1 MNQLTPF
8 RLTAQY
14 RERVWGGQ
22 KLKQANPPIGE
33 AWIIYEEDVVADG
46 PYAGQTLAQVVA
58 ATGEDLLGKR
68 VKAQTG
74 DRFPLLIKFLDC
86 ADWLSLQVHPND
98 EQAEK
103 LEGPGHFGKTEAWH
117 IIEADP
123 GAKLISGLKPGTTNE
138 ALAQSIPNGTILDHV
153 KYLDMHI
160 GDSIFIRAG
169 TVHALGPGLLLYEV
183 QQTSD
188 ITYRVFDWNRP
199 QTPARQ
205 LHIEKSLAVSN
216 PQMEGQAIPLP
227 ALNDGDC
234 KTILACE
241 YFTLDVLNAY
251 AQPIQLDT
259 RGETFHALT
268 MIEGEAQVA
277 GNGWQQ
283 TLGRFESLIVPASC
297 GAYSIT
303 PKGNYRALKSSVEAG

>member
-1 MNQLTPF
+1 M
-8 RLTAQY
+8 
-14 RERVWGGQ
+14 
-22 KLKQANPPIGE
+22 QANPPVGE
-33 AWIIYEEDVVADG
+33 AWIVYEEDVVADG
-46 PYAGQTLAQVVA
+46 PYVGKTLAQVVT
-58 ATGEDLLGKR
+58 ATGETLLGKR
-68 VKAQTG
+68 AKAQTG

-98 EQAEK
+98 EQAER
-103 LEGPGHFGKTEAWH
+103 LEGSGHFGKTEAWH
-117 IIEADP
+117 MIEADP

-153 KYLDMHI
+153 QYSDMHA
-160 GDSIFIRAG
+160 GDSVFIRAG

-188 ITYRVFDWNRP
+188 LTYRVFDWNRP
-199 QTPARQ
+199 ETATRH

-216 PQMEGQAIPLP
+216 PQMEGQVIPLP
-227 ALNDGDC
+227 ALADGDC

-241 YFTLDVLNAY
+241 YFTLDTLTAQSKPIALN
-251 AQPIQLDT
+251 T

-268 MIEGEAQVA
+268 IIEGEAQLA
-277 GNGWQQ
+277 GDGWQQ

-297 GAYSIT
+297 GAYTVT
-303 PKGNYRALKSSVEAG
+303 PKGRYRVLKSSVETI